1 MKNQTLI
8 FLLLLACIARLG
20 AQSWTR
26 TYELVSD
33 SPPNSDIGV
42 SVIPYNGKLWLQSA
56 SQINNNSQSRFGIF
70 RLNPE
75 DGEQEAVGAMWGDPR
90 ATRVFYADAMV
101 PVPDGVVAGGDW
113 YTGVGINDYDI
124 FLTKFDQDL
133 NLEWSRNYEGY
144 YMDFVRT
151 VLDLPQGGY
160 LIQADGRG
168 EEHIY
173 GGYRGDISLLRTD
186 EEGNLLWQR
195 RLYLDT
201 LCVRPQYGNIERL
214 SDGGYALC
222 FQGYDFLPSGSTA
235 GFGWSCPWLAR
246 LDSTGTLLWARKYDA
261 MDTGYIPFMRVMP
274 DGNMVMI
281 SEIHHTTVTSLDT
294 LNDGRIV
301 RKLDPEGNVL
311 WEKLFSRDV
320 RREYA
325 SIRLTQAGD
334 ILISGWYNDPR
345 NSPTVGPGWLAKLSG
360 ATGQLL
366 WERKYTMV
374 DYPWPVRLY
383 TLYGVS
389 ETPEGDLV
397 VCGYL
402 QDSIPGVSFLSYNTN
417 AWVMKLD
424 SNGCF
429 TPGPCGFDNLVK
441 LTEVPAWVADI
452 GVFPNPVGTAPAY
465 LRLPQEAM
473 GQLGGSLYDAK
484 GQRLHAWQELYDGQ
498 EISLPA
504 VAGIYY
510 LLFKDKSGQLIHSLP
525 LVRQ

>member
-1 MKNQTLI
+1 MKNRRLI
-8 FLLLLACIARLG
+8 FLLLLACIARLE

-26 TYELVSD
+26 TYELVEQ
-33 SPPNSDIGV
+33 PNFNEDIGV
-42 SVIPYNGKLWLQSA
+42 SVLPYADKLWLLSNT
-56 SQINNNSQSRFGIF
+56 QINDGTQGQFGIF

-75 DGEQEAVGAMWGDPR
+75 DGAQEAVGSMWGDPR
-90 ATRVFYADAMV
+90 HLRVFYIDAMV

-113 YTGVGINDYDI
+113 YVGQGINNYDI

-173 GGYRGDISLLRTD
+173 GGYRGDITLLRTD
-186 EEGNLLWQR
+186 DEGHLLWQR

-222 FQGYDFLPSGSTA
+222 FQGYDFPSSGTT
-235 GFGWSCPWLAR
+235 GFGWDHPWLAR
-246 LDSTGTLLWARKYDA
+246 LDSTGALLWARKYEA
-261 MDTGYIPFMRVMP
+261 MYTGAIPFMRVMP
-274 DGNMVMI
+274 DGNMVMV
-281 SEIHHTTVTSLDT
+281 SEIYTTVTSLDT
-294 LNDGRIV
+294 LTDGRIV

-345 NSPTVGPGWLAKLSG
+345 NSPTVGSGWLAKLSG
-360 ATGQLL
+360 TTGQLL
-366 WERKYTMV
+366 WERKYV
-374 DYPWPVRLY
+374 LASHPFEYLFV
-383 TLYGVS
+383 LYGVS
-389 ETPEGDLV
+389 ELPDGNLV
-397 VCGYL
+397 VCGVL
-402 QDSIPGVSFLSYNTN
+402 RDTIAGFNPPTLGPGD

-429 TPGPCGFDNLVK
+429 TPGPCGFDNLVR
-441 LTEVPAWVADI
+441 LTEAPAWVADI
-452 GVFPNPVGTAPAY
+452 SAFPNPSGASPVY
-465 LRLPQEAM
+465 LRLPQEAN
-473 GQLGGSLYDAK
+473 GQLGASLYDAQ
-484 GQRLHAWQELYDGQ
+484 GRRLASWQEVYDNQ
-498 EISLPA
+498 AISLPA
-504 VAGIYY
+504 DTGIYY
-510 LLFKDKSGQLIHSLP
+510 LLLKDKGGQIIHTLP